1 MKKYTSNITSFL
13 VAATLLVV
21 ASAPS
26 LAVELTALHTFTAG
40 DVIVADEINENF
52 ASINSKIDAISLT
65 PGPQGIK
72 GADCVDAVDHTA
84 DLCALY
90 VQLYDSGALGTLPLP
105 SICAQ

>member
-13 VAATLLVV
+13 VATLLLV

-26 LAVELTALHTFTAG
+26 FAVELTPLNTFAAG
-40 DVIVADEINENF
+40 DIIVADEINENF
-52 ASINSKIDAISLT
+52 ANINSKIDAIALT

-72 GADCVDAVDHTA
+72 GADCVDAPDHTA

-90 VQLYDSGALGTLPLP
+90 IQLYDNNQLGTLPLP
-105 SICAQ
+105 SICTQ